1 MLFVCKSLL
10 KYDEFKEQ
18 FRQMYTHIPFHDLS
32 KVSSHDL
39 SGESRRI
46 LQHYENCAVFLGN
59 IEPGWML
66 SPADQTMI
74 RSLFRKFPVG
84 MVCHYTESLPFSW
97 KNGIDTIYTTN
108 PTIKD
113 GHSPSINH
121 GSSI

>member
-1 MLFVCKSLL
+1 MLFVCNSLS
-10 KYDEFKEQ
+10 KYDRFKEQ
-18 FRQMYTHIPFHDLS
+18 FRQMYTDIPFYDLS
-32 KVSSHDL
+32 KVSSDQL
-39 SGESRRI
+39 AGESSRI
-46 LQHYENCAVFLGN
+46 LQHCESCAIFLGY

-66 SPADQTMI
+66 QSAHQTMI

-84 MVCHYTESLPFSW
+84 TVCNYTESLPFSW